1 MNQFYLYDKE
11 ELGAY
16 NRARLEAVGGLSSCD
31 WDSEDFFVFLIN

>member
-16 NRARLEAVGGLSSCD
+16 NRARLEAVGACPVVIGAESIFL
-31 WDSEDFFVFLIN
+31 FFD

>member
-16 NRARLEAVGGLSSCD
+16 NQARLKADRGLSRGGD
-31 WDSEDFFVFLIN
+31 WAEAFFVFFD